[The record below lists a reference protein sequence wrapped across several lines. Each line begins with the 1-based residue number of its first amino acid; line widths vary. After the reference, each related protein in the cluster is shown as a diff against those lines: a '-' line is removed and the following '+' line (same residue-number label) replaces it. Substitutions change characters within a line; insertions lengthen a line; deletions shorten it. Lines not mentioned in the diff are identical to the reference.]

1 MPEIKSSPP
10 RRPFFG
16 AASWRP
22 PAKLEADVAIIG
34 FPHGTPYSE
43 IDNRVHEE
51 APDYIRG
58 AVRDEPEWAGHWD
71 FDYDGTLLAD
81 GSVRLADLGNLET
94 SSADGKENR
103 KRIEAA
109 TRAILQA
116 GAVPLAIGGDDSV
129 PIPFLA
135 AYSEHGPITVF
146 QIDAHIDW
154 RDERYGEQYGFSS
167 TMRRASEMRHVTA
180 MVQVGMRGAGSAR
193 RAEVEDAKSWGAKH
207 VTAREVHKT
216 GVQAA
221 LGHIQPG
228 SKCVIAVDCDALDPA
243 IMPAVAAPTP
253 GGLTYTQLIELVAG
267 VAAKAQIAGF
277 SLVEFVP
284 GRDNGNLSGL
294 TAARILSNVVG
305 AIGRSVKR

>member
-1 MPEIKSSPP
+1 MPEIRSRPP
-10 RRPFFG
+10 SRPFFG
-16 AASWRP
+16 AQSWTS

-34 FPHGTPYSE
+34 FPHGTPYRE

-51 APDYIRG
+51 APDYIR
-58 AVRDEPEWAGHWD
+58 ASIRDEPEWAGHWD
-71 FDYDGTLLAD
+71 FDHEGTLLAD
-81 GSVRLADLGNLET
+81 GSVRLVDLGNLET
-94 SSADGKENR
+94 KSADGEENR

-109 TRAILQA
+109 TRAVLQA

-135 AYSEHGPITVF
+135 AYSDHGPITVF

-154 RDERYGEQYGFSS
+154 RDERYGVHYGFSS
-167 TMRRASEMRHVTA
+167 TMRRASEMPHVKS

-193 RAEVEDAKSWGAKH
+193 RSEVEDAKRWGAKL
-207 VTAREVHKT
+207 VTAREVHKA

-221 LGHIQPG
+221 LGHVQPG
-228 SKCVIAVDCDALDPA
+228 SKCVIALDCDALDPA

-253 GGLTYTQLIELVAG
+253 GGLSYTQLIELIAG

-284 GRDNGNLSGL
+284 GRDTGNLSGL
-294 TAARILSNVVG
+294 TAARILCNVVG
-305 AIGRSVKR
+305 AIGKLGKR